1 MVTFITSVL
10 TYKDR
15 GRPDVQLCIC
25 IHRMELSHW
34 FYIHR
39 QIMFEGSTHLSR
51 IGDPIV
57 FSCIKH

>member
-1 MVTFITSVL
+1 MYSYVYVYT
-10 TYKDR
+10 
-15 GRPDVQLCIC
+15 
-25 IHRMELSHW
+25 EW
-34 FYIHR
+34 NFYIHR